1 MGAETEDRDQKGH
14 KDGKSHA
21 GIKNGSN
28 RETERIC
35 SGSIPLRTQYA
46 SDFWMG
52 PATLTHWKG
61 PIREANNL
69 NREEKKK
76 RRSFSSPRYPKCSQM
91 SHLHLN
97 APGPTKT
104 PTPALPFCPA
114 SNSTL
119 KEPLPLS
126 HNEANSCPFVATRWI
141 LVPLL
146 NYICI

>member
-76 RRSFSSPRYPKCSQM
+76 KEVLAVQGIQSAVKCHTYTLMPLDPQ
-91 SHLHLN
+91 
-97 APGPTKT
+97 K
-104 PTPALPFCPA
+104 LPPQLCH
-114 SNSTL
+114 SVL
-119 KEPLPLS
+119 RLIQL
-126 HNEANSCPFVATRWI
+126 
-141 LVPLL
+141 
-146 NYICI
+146 